1 MLRSA
6 LSRAMVEEEKR
17 ERALQVEQ
25 EQAKAVEEAA
35 AQDHAAAAK
44 AAARPRNPNSPFER
58 VHALL
63 RELGESECGDD
74 EDPFEH
80 YLEMMKAELR
90 KETRQLREVNDEDA
104 TRLSSPVEI
113 NAIMREW
120 SRTSDRRIAR
130 RLEAKVTTSLDER
143 LEAVKLEKQQRKMGS
158 AGEQRAMLGSGV
170 AWPWGGGATDNVEH
184 RWRSRPWSSQTS
196 GRAAMVG
203 GGVPRSE
210 AIRRSTP
217 QKDPSGGLAGRPSPG
232 RDAPGRP

>member
-6 LSRAMVEEEKR
+6 LSRAMVEEAKR

-58 VHALL
+58 VRALL
-63 RELGESECGDD
+63 RELGEPECGDD

-90 KETRQLREVNDEDA
+90 EETRQLREVNDEDA

-130 RLEAKVTTSLDER
+130 RLETKVTTSLDER
-143 LEAVKLEKQQRKMGS
+143 LEAVKLENKHPCMELCIKDLQFHLSSTRLAGGLSTTNRGARNAAGLVDGRERESDATAAGSGGS
-158 AGEQRAMLGSGV
+158 AGRE
-170 AWPWGGGATDNVEH
+170 
-184 RWRSRPWSSQTS
+184 
-196 GRAAMVG
+196 
-203 GGVPRSE
+203 
-210 AIRRSTP
+210 
-217 QKDPSGGLAGRPSPG
+217 
-232 RDAPGRP
+232 